1 MTGAD
6 DPDSDTEV
14 PICVRPEVVALAC
27 SRVRSMGEEVP
38 HSTDSSERLS
48 DNPSSCLPVPC
59 VEEIGMMQDRFMCFW
74 FAGSAV
80 CCAREVRSPKM
91 QDLSPSYLSVDT
103 LYSSLFL

>member
-14 PICVRPEVVALAC
+14 PICVRPEVALAY

-48 DNPSSCLPVPC
+48 DNPLLV
-59 VEEIGMMQDRFMCFW
+59 RN
-74 FAGSAV
+74 V
-80 CCAREVRSPKM
+80 CSLCCDVHMHLHSPAF
-91 QDLSPSYLSVDT
+91 V
-103 LYSSLFL
+103 

>member
-14 PICVRPEVVALAC
+14 PICVWPEVALAD

-48 DNPSSCLPVPC
+48 DNPTVTGLAQR
-59 VEEIGMMQDRFMCFW
+59 M
-74 FAGSAV
+74 
-80 CCAREVRSPKM
+80 
-91 QDLSPSYLSVDT
+91 LSTDED
-103 LYSSLFL
+103 